1 VFNEMKKLPARQLR
15 RMQARMLES
24 LGLNLKELGVAEEVI
39 IRLQDRE
46 LRIKNPAVMFMKI
59 ESEGVY
65 QIIGG
70 KVEELAPSIVEKVEE
85 AYTPSEED
93 VMLVAM
99 QAGVSED
106 EARNALIETSGDL
119 AKAILLLKS
128 RKT

>member
-1 VFNEMKKLPARQLR
+1 MKKLPARQLR

-39 IRLQDRE
+39 IRLQDKE
-46 LRIKNPAVMFMKI
+46 LRIRNPAVMFMKI
-59 ESEGVY
+59 ENEGVY

-70 KVEELAPSIVEKVEE
+70 KVEELAPSIGEKVEE
-85 AYTPSEED
+85 AYIPSEED
-93 VMLVAM
+93 VVLVAM

-106 EARNALIETSGDL
+106 EARNALIETGGDL

>member
-1 VFNEMKKLPARQLR
+1 MKKLPARQLR

-39 IRLQDRE
+39 IRLQDKE
-46 LRIKNPAVMFMKI
+46 LRIRNPAVMFMKI
-59 ESEGVY
+59 ENEGVY

-70 KVEELAPSIVEKVEE
+70 RVEEVAPSIGEKIEE

-106 EARNALIETSGDL
+106 EARNALIETGGDL

>member
-1 VFNEMKKLPARQLR
+1 VFDEMKKLPARQLR

-39 IRLQDRE
+39 IRLQDKE
-46 LRIKNPAVMFMKI
+46 LRIRNPAVMFMKI
-59 ESEGVY
+59 ENEGVY

-70 KVEELAPSIVEKVEE
+70 RVEEVAPSIGEKIEE

-106 EARNALIETSGDL
+106 EARNALIETGGDL

>member
-1 VFNEMKKLPARQLR
+1 MKKLPARQLK

-24 LGLNLKELGVAEEVI
+24 LGLNLKELGVAEEVV

-46 LRIKNPAVMFMKI
+46 LRIKNPSVMFMKI
-59 ESEGVY
+59 ENEGIY

-70 KVEELAPSIVEKVEE
+70 EAEEVTPSIEKKVEE

-93 VMLVAM
+93 VMIVAM
-99 QAGVSED
+99 QAGVSEV
-106 EARNALIETSGDL
+106 EAKNALIETTGDL

-128 RKT
+128 RKS

>member
-1 VFNEMKKLPARQLR
+1 MKKVPARQLR
-15 RMQARMLES
+15 RMQTRMLES

-39 IRLQDRE
+39 IRLPDKE
-46 LRIKNPAVMFMKI
+46 LRIKNPAVMSMKI
-59 ESEGVY
+59 ENEEVY

-70 KVEELAPSIVEKVEE
+70 KVEEIVPSIEKAIGE

-93 VMLVAM
+93 IIIVAT

-106 EARNALIETSGDL
+106 EAKNALIEADGDL

-128 RKT
+128 KKN